1 MTAFIMIL
9 KSMILYLLKSIKNI
23 KAVVS
28 LQHIKDHD
36 FTSVIGG
43 GGGRCVLP
51 YIFAAVKG
59 MAFMHL
65 SLG

>member
-9 KSMILYLLKSIKNI
+9 KSMILNLLKSVNL
-23 KAVVS
+23 KAVVR

-36 FTSVIGG
+36 LTSVIGG
-43 GGGRCVLP
+43 GGRVLP

-59 MAFMHL
+59 MVFMHL

>member
-9 KSMILYLLKSIKNI
+9 KSMILNLLKSVNL
-23 KAVVS
+23 KAVVR

-36 FTSVIGG
+36 LTSVIGG
-43 GGGRCVLP
+43 GGGRVLP

-59 MAFMHL
+59 MVFMHL